1 MSVVERFAAR
11 HGPFLAAAAV
21 QLVVDHSRGEV
32 TVQQVS
38 SLTGLSGD
46 EAHALVEEV
55 YDELDLA
62 DSSVTT
68 YTA

>member
-1 MSVVERFAAR
+1 MSVVERLAAR

-21 QLVVDHSRGEV
+21 QLVVDHSRGEM
-32 TVQQVS
+32 TIRQIS
-38 SLTGLSGD
+38 SLTGLPSD
-46 EAHALVEEV
+46 ETHAFVEEV
-55 YDELDLA
+55 YDDLDLA